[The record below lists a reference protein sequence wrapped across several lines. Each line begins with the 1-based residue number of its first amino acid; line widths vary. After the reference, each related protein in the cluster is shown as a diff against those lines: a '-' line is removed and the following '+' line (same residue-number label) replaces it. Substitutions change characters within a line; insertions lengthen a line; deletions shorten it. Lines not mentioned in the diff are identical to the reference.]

1 MRRWPRQF
9 FTTAFRGLA
18 NSSAISVNIP
28 FPFAKQGDP
37 FNMMIPCIDLQ
48 SGRAVQ
54 LVHGRERRLAVDDV
68 LGLLDRFGDY
78 PLIHVIDLDA
88 AMRKGSN
95 ATLVRQ
101 LCSAAAKR
109 KMRVRVSGGIRTVA
123 GAPKI
128 AGREGEQA

>member
-1 MRRWPRQF
+1 MRRWPRRF

-28 FPFAKQGDP
+28 FPFAKRGDP

-54 LVHGRERRLAVDDV
+54 LVHRRERRLAVDDV
-68 LGLLDRFGDY
+68 LGLLERFGAH

-88 AMRKGSN
+88 AMRKGTN
-95 ATLVRQ
+95 ASLVPH
-101 LCSAAAKR
+101 LSPPPP
-109 KMRVRVSGGIRTVA
+109 T
-123 GAPKI
+123 PKI
-128 AGREGEQA
+128 QVPISQQT